1 MEINQKTA
9 STPLPLSPEEAQL
22 ASKLFGRSLFSALA
36 LAKEQES
43 RRNLGPEQ
51 LGFDDEKT
59 LRIPIPM
66 NLLPSKTA
74 AFGQPAY
81 IGPDTPPEP
90 AEGQG
95 ILAHVKR
102 NLGKYLGSYGGAALG
117 GALGATGKQGG
128 ALKKVLKTLA
138 GVTVGATAGAGAGAL
153 YDELEKDK
161 QIESM
166 QNSRLNK
173 QKLLQ
178 SMMQTGELEDL
189 LNSGD
194 VSKYASE
201 GMADSYEP
209 GMLARA
215 FKNQSNPISMLFGS
229 QTGFRDAKKDY
240 YLQQK
245 KRIQD
250 ELMAAQQ
257 DYMDVLSKIKTG
269 SSLETPCVDAFCNG
283 IAYSS
288 LFQKTAEDV
297 NIEEGA
303 VGRMLGDMLGGIKK
317 PFQPAVDAA
326 TSGLVGTGAGSAWL
340 TFLLRK
346 KMREEPEKYME
357 QNMPTR
363 VELAPY

>member
-1 MEINQKTA
+1 MSTNQKTA

-36 LAKEQES
+36 LAKEQEA
-43 RRNLGPEQ
+43 RRNLSPEQ
-51 LGFDDEKT
+51 MGFEDEKT
-59 LRIPIPM
+59 LKIPIPTH
-66 NLLPSKTA
+66 LLPSKTA

-81 IGPDTPPEP
+81 VGPDTPPEP
-90 AEGQG
+90 MEGQG
-95 ILAHVKR
+95 VLAHIKR
-102 NLGKYLGSYGGAALG
+102 NLGKYLGSYGGAAIG
-117 GALGATGKQGG
+117 GALGAAGKKGG
-128 ALKKVLKTLA
+128 ALKGALRTLA
-138 GVTVGATAGAGAGAL
+138 GGTGGATVGAGAGAL
-153 YDELEKDK
+153 YDELEKEK
-161 QIESM
+161 QMEMM
-166 QNSRLNK
+166 QNSKLNK

-178 SMMQTGELEDL
+178 TMLQTGELEEL

-201 GMADSYEP
+201 NIEEDYEP

-215 FKNQSNPISMLFGS
+215 FKSQSNPISMLFGS

-240 YLQQK
+240 YLAQK
-245 KRIQD
+245 KRIQN
-250 ELMAAQQ
+250 ELLNAQKE
-257 DYMDVLSKIKTG
+257 YMDVLSKIKTG
-269 SSLETPCVDAFCNG
+269 GSLDTPCVDAFCNG

-288 LFQKTAEDV
+288 MFQKNAEDV
-297 NIEEGA
+297 NIEEGS
-303 VGRMLGDMLGGIKK
+303 VQRMLGDMLGGIKK

-363 VELAPY
+363 VELEPY